1 MVCFCSRKIGPG
13 TYETRPV
20 QGKPASMPHDH
31 SRDPP
36 HAHGHHHHHHHAD
49 VSEKNER
56 RVLIAAVL
64 TGSFMIAELVGGLV
78 TGSLALL
85 ADAAHMLTDF
95 AALFL
100 AWLAFRLSRRP
111 ADSSRTYGFDRLQI
125 LAAFANA
132 VTLIVLVVWIAA
144 EAVSRLLNPEPVL
157 AAGMLV
163 VAGLGLLVNIAA
175 FVTLHGADRDNLNI
189 RGALAHVM
197 GDLLGSVAALV
208 AAGVILATGWTPIDP
223 ILSLAIG
230 ALIAVSAVRL
240 LRDSG
245 RVLLEAAP
253 RGVDP
258 GAVRADLLARIDAV
272 EDVHHLHVWC
282 LTPERP
288 MATLHV
294 RMRPGADPGETL
306 AQVKAR
312 LKTEFGLDHVTVEM
326 EAGPCADAVEC

>member
-1 MVCFCSRKIGPG
+1 
-13 TYETRPV
+13 
-20 QGKPASMPHDH
+20 MPHDH
-31 SRDPP
+31 
-36 HAHGHHHHHHHAD
+36 HHHGQHDHGHHHHHAD

-56 RVLIAAVL
+56 RVLIAAAL
-64 TGSFMIAELVGGLV
+64 TGSFMLAELVGGLM

-111 ADSSRTYGFDRLQI
+111 ADPSRTYGFDRLQI

-132 VTLIVLVVWIAA
+132 VTLLVLVVWIAA
-144 EAVSRLLNPEPVL
+144 EAVSRLWQPEPVL

-163 VAGLGLLVNIAA
+163 VAGLGLAVNIAA
-175 FVTLHGADRDNLNI
+175 FAVLHGADRENLNI

-223 ILSLAIG
+223 LLSLLIA
-230 ALIAVSAVRL
+230 ALISVSAFRL

-258 GAVRADLLARIDAV
+258 HALKADLMARIDAV
-272 EDVHHLHVWC
+272 QDVHHVHVWS

-294 RMRPGADPGETL
+294 RLRPDAD
-306 AQVKAR
+306 AAR
-312 LKTEFGLDHVTVEM
+312 VLRAVRERLRSGFGLDHVTVEL
-326 EAGPCADAVEC
+326 ETGPCADPAEC

>member
-1 MVCFCSRKIGPG
+1 M
-13 TYETRPV
+13 
-20 QGKPASMPHDH
+20 AHDH
-31 SRDPP
+31 SSHD
-36 HAHGHHHHHHHAD
+36 HDHGHDHSHGHGHHHHAA
-49 VSEKNER
+49 VSESNER
-56 RVLIAAVL
+56 RTLIAAGL
-64 TGSFMIAELVGGLV
+64 TGAFMLAELVGGLV

-111 ADSSRTYGFDRLQI
+111 ADAARTYGFDRLQI

-132 VTLIVLVVWIAA
+132 VTLIVLVVWILS
-144 EAVSRLLNPEPVL
+144 EAVARLLDPQPVL
-157 AAGMLV
+157 ASGMMV
-163 VAGLGLLVNIAA
+163 VAAMGLAVNIAA
-175 FVTLHGADRDNLNI
+175 FAVLQGADRNNLNI
-189 RGALAHVM
+189 RGALVHVM

-208 AAGVILATGWTPIDP
+208 AAAVILFTGWTPIDP
-223 ILSLAIG
+223 ILSMLTA
-230 ALIAVSAVRL
+230 ALIMVSAVRL

-258 GAVRADLLARIDAV
+258 EAIRADLTAHVSGV

-294 RMRPGADPGETL
+294 RIDEAAGVSETL
-306 AQVKAR
+306 SAIKHR
-312 LKTEFGLDHVTVEM
+312 LTVEFGLDHVTVEI
-326 EAGPCADAVEC
+326 ETGACADQIEC

>member
-1 MVCFCSRKIGPG
+1 M
-13 TYETRPV
+13 
-20 QGKPASMPHDH
+20 AHDH
-31 SRDPP
+31 SHGHD
-36 HAHGHHHHHHHAD
+36 HQDGHGHDHTHGHGHHHHAG
-49 VSEKNER
+49 VSAANER
-56 RVLIAAVL
+56 RVLIAAGL
-64 TGSFMIAELVGGLV
+64 TGSFMLAELAGGLI

-132 VTLIVLVVWIAA
+132 VTLLVLVIWITA
-144 EAVSRLLNPEPVL
+144 EAVTRLLNPEPVL

-163 VAGLGLLVNIAA
+163 VAGMGLLVNIAA
-175 FVTLHGADRDNLNI
+175 FAVLHGADRDNLNI

-223 ILSLAIG
+223 ILSLLIA
-230 ALIAVSAVRL
+230 ALITVSAVRL
-240 LRDSG
+240 LRDAG

-258 GAVRADLLARIDAV
+258 DAVRADLMTRIAGV

-294 RMRPGADPGETL
+294 RLRDGADAGETL
-306 AQVKAR
+306 SAVKAR
-312 LKTEFGLDHVTVEM
+312 LETEFRLDHVTVEV
-326 EAGPCADAVEC
+326 ETGPCADPAKC

>member
-1 MVCFCSRKIGPG
+1 M
-13 TYETRPV
+13 
-20 QGKPASMPHDH
+20 
-31 SRDPP
+31 
-36 HAHGHHHHHHHAD
+36 
-49 VSEKNER
+49 SESNER
-56 RVLIAAVL
+56 RTLIAAGL
-64 TGSFMIAELVGGLV
+64 TGAFMLAELVGGLV

-111 ADSSRTYGFDRLQI
+111 ADAVRTYGFDRLQI

-132 VTLIVLVVWIAA
+132 VTLIVLVVWILS
-144 EAVSRLLNPEPVL
+144 EAVARLFDPQPVL
-157 AAGMLV
+157 ASGMLV
-163 VAGLGLLVNIAA
+163 VAAMGLAVNIAA
-175 FVTLHGADRDNLNI
+175 FAVLQGADRDNLNI
-189 RGALAHVM
+189 RGALVHVM

-208 AAGVILATGWTPIDP
+208 AAGVILITGWTPIDP
-223 ILSLAIG
+223 LLSMLIA
-230 ALIAVSAVRL
+230 ALITVSAFRL

-258 GAVRADLLARIDAV
+258 EAIRADLVARVAGV

-294 RMRPGADPGETL
+294 RIDEAADVSETL
-306 AQVKAR
+306 SAVKHR
-312 LKTEFGLDHVTVEM
+312 LTVEFGLDHVTVEI
-326 EAGPCADAVEC
+326 ETGACADRVEC

>member
-1 MVCFCSRKIGPG
+1 
-13 TYETRPV
+13 
-20 QGKPASMPHDH
+20 MPHDH
-31 SRDPP
+31 HD
-36 HAHGHHHHHHHAD
+36 HGHHHHHHAE
-49 VSEKNER
+49 VSATNER
-56 RVLIAAVL
+56 RVLIAALL
-64 TGSFMIAELVGGLV
+64 TGGFMLAELIGGLI

-111 ADSSRTYGFDRLQI
+111 ADTSRTYGFDRLQI

-132 VTLIVLVVWIAA
+132 VTLIVLVAWIAA
-144 EAVSRLLNPEPVL
+144 EAASRLLNPEPVM
-157 AAGMLV
+157 ATGMLV
-163 VAGLGLLVNIAA
+163 VAALGLLVNIAA
-175 FVTLHGADRDNLNI
+175 FAVLHGADRDNLNI

-208 AAGVILATGWTPIDP
+208 AAGVILVTGWTPIDP
-223 ILSLAIG
+223 ILSLLIAG
-230 ALIAVSAVRL
+230 LIAVSAFRL

-258 GAVRADLLARIDAV
+258 DAVRADLMDRIDAV

-294 RMRPGADPGETL
+294 RIAEAANAGEAL
-306 AQVKAR
+306 AAVKAR
-312 LKTEFGLDHVTVEM
+312 LKAQFGLDHVTVEV
-326 EAGPCADAVEC
+326 ETGPCADQAEC

>member
-1 MVCFCSRKIGPG
+1 M
-13 TYETRPV
+13 
-20 QGKPASMPHDH
+20 AHDHDH
-31 SRDPP
+31 S
-36 HAHGHHHHHHHAD
+36 HGHGEAHHHHAA
-49 VSEKNER
+49 VSETNER

-64 TGSFMIAELVGGLV
+64 TGGFMLVELMGGLI

-111 ADSSRTYGFDRLQI
+111 ADASRTYGFDRLQI

-132 VTLIVLVVWIAA
+132 VTLIVLVIWIGA
-144 EAVSRLLNPEPVL
+144 EAVMRLLDPEPVL
-157 AAGMLV
+157 ASGMLV
-163 VAGLGLLVNIAA
+163 VAALGLAVNIAA
-175 FVTLHGADRDNLNI
+175 FAVLHGADRENLNI

-197 GDLLGSVAALV
+197 GDLLGSVAALI

-223 ILSLAIG
+223 LLSLLIAC
-230 ALIAVSAVRL
+230 LIAVSAVRL

-258 GAVRADLLARIDAV
+258 EAIRADLMAQVAGV

-294 RMRPGADPGETL
+294 RVHETADVSETL
-306 AQVKAR
+306 SAVKRR
-312 LKTEFGLDHVTVEM
+312 LTQEFGLNHVTVEI
-326 EAGPCADAVEC
+326 ETGVCADQIEC

>member
-1 MVCFCSRKIGPG
+1 
-13 TYETRPV
+13 
-20 QGKPASMPHDH
+20 
-31 SRDPP
+31 
-36 HAHGHHHHHHHAD
+36 
-49 VSEKNER
+49 VSESNER
-56 RVLIAAVL
+56 RTLIAAGL
-64 TGSFMIAELVGGLV
+64 TGAFMLAELVGGLV

-111 ADSSRTYGFDRLQI
+111 ADAVRTYGFDRLQI

-132 VTLIVLVVWIAA
+132 VTLIVLVVWILS
-144 EAVSRLLNPEPVL
+144 EAVARLFDPQPVL
-157 AAGMLV
+157 ASGMLV
-163 VAGLGLLVNIAA
+163 VAAMGLAVNIAA
-175 FVTLHGADRDNLNI
+175 FAVLQGADRDNLNI
-189 RGALAHVM
+189 RGALVHVM

-208 AAGVILATGWTPIDP
+208 AAGVILITGWTPIDP
-223 ILSLAIG
+223 LLSMLIA
-230 ALIAVSAVRL
+230 ALITVSAFRL

-258 GAVRADLLARIDAV
+258 EAIRADLVARVAGV

-294 RMRPGADPGETL
+294 RIDEAADVSETL
-306 AQVKAR
+306 SAVKHR
-312 LKTEFGLDHVTVEM
+312 LTVEFGLDHVTVEI
-326 EAGPCADAVEC
+326 ETGACADRVEC

>member
-1 MVCFCSRKIGPG
+1 MAHDHFPHD
-13 TYETRPV
+13 
-20 QGKPASMPHDH
+20 QHDH
-31 SRDPP
+31 S
-36 HAHGHHHHHHHAD
+36 HGHSHGHGHAHHHHAA
-49 VSEKNER
+49 VSEGNER

-64 TGSFMIAELVGGLV
+64 TGAFMAAELAGGLI

-111 ADSSRTYGFDRLQI
+111 ADASRTYGFDRLQI

-132 VTLIVLVVWIAA
+132 VTLLVLVVWILA
-144 EAVSRLLNPEPVL
+144 EAVMRLLSPEPVL
-157 AAGMLV
+157 ASGMLV
-163 VAGLGLLVNIAA
+163 VAAVGLAVNVAA
-175 FVTLHGADRDNLNI
+175 FTVLHGADRDNLNI
-189 RGALAHVM
+189 RGALVHVM
-197 GDLLGSVAALV
+197 GDLLGSVAALA
-208 AAGVILATGWTPIDP
+208 AAGVILFTGWTPIDP
-223 ILSLAIG
+223 LLSMLIA
-230 ALIAVSAVRL
+230 ALITVSAVRL

-258 GAVRADLLARIDAV
+258 EAIRADLTAHVAGV

-294 RMRPGADPGETL
+294 RLQETGDVSETL
-306 AQVKAR
+306 SAVKRRLQV
-312 LKTEFGLDHVTVEM
+312 EFGLDHVTVEI
-326 EAGPCADAVEC
+326 ETGTCADKIEC

>member
-1 MVCFCSRKIGPG
+1 
-13 TYETRPV
+13 
-20 QGKPASMPHDH
+20 MPHDH
-31 SRDPP
+31 HD
-36 HAHGHHHHHHHAD
+36 HAHGHHHHHHAE
-49 VSEKNER
+49 VRETNER
-56 RVLIAAVL
+56 RVLIAALL
-64 TGSFMIAELVGGLV
+64 TGGFMLAELIGGLV

-100 AWLAFRLSRRP
+100 AWFAFRLSRRP
-111 ADSSRTYGFDRLQI
+111 ADTSRTYGFDRLQI

-132 VTLIVLVVWIAA
+132 VTLIVLVAWIAA
-144 EAVSRLLNPEPVL
+144 EAASRLLNPEPVM
-157 AAGMLV
+157 AGGMLV

-175 FVTLHGADRDNLNI
+175 FAVLHGADRDNLNI

-208 AAGVILATGWTPIDP
+208 AAGVILVTGWTPIDP
-223 ILSLAIG
+223 ILSLLIA
-230 ALIAVSAVRL
+230 ALIAVSAFRL

-258 GAVRADLLARIDAV
+258 DAVRADLLDGIEAV

-294 RMRPGADPGETL
+294 RIAEGADAGATL
-306 AQVKAR
+306 AAVKAR
-312 LKTEFGLDHVTVEM
+312 LKAQFGLDHVTVEV
-326 EAGPCADAVEC
+326 ETGPCADEARC

>member
-1 MVCFCSRKIGPG
+1 M
-13 TYETRPV
+13 
-20 QGKPASMPHDH
+20 AHDH
-31 SRDPP
+31 SSHD
-36 HAHGHHHHHHHAD
+36 HDHGHDHSHGHGHHHHAA
-49 VSEKNER
+49 VSESNER
-56 RVLIAAVL
+56 RTLIAAGL
-64 TGSFMIAELVGGLV
+64 TGAFMLAELVGGLV

-111 ADSSRTYGFDRLQI
+111 ADAVRTYGFDRLQI

-132 VTLIVLVVWIAA
+132 VTLIVLVVWILS
-144 EAVSRLLNPEPVL
+144 EAVARLFDPQPVL
-157 AAGMLV
+157 ASGMLV
-163 VAGLGLLVNIAA
+163 VAAMGLAVNIAA
-175 FVTLHGADRDNLNI
+175 FAVLQGADRDNLNI
-189 RGALAHVM
+189 RGALVHVM

-208 AAGVILATGWTPIDP
+208 AAGVILITGWTPIDP
-223 ILSLAIG
+223 LLSMLIA
-230 ALIAVSAVRL
+230 ALITVSAFRL

-258 GAVRADLLARIDAV
+258 EAIRADLVARVAGV

-294 RMRPGADPGETL
+294 RIDEAADVSETL
-306 AQVKAR
+306 SAVKHR
-312 LKTEFGLDHVTVEM
+312 LTVEFGLDHVTVEI
-326 EAGPCADAVEC
+326 ETGACADRVEC